1 MHIFLSEEVGLF
13 VELFFNICVIIIVE
27 QNNYL
32 TDQRKQSPL
41 SMLNNDFWRKRY
53 MNTLKVEKRNM
64 QTKTK
69 KLRREGFVTGNVFG
83 KELKNSIPIQM
94 GKHDAEELLKNC
106 QKGSQ
111 VIMELEGEKRNVLI
125 KEIDI
130 DSMKHQI
137 LEIDFQ
143 MLVKGEQVHSVA
155 EIVLLN
161 HDKVVNGIVELDLPE
176 IAYVATPEA
185 LVEKIEI
192 DLEKMRVGDE
202 ILVKDLPIASNK
214 KITLKTNL
222 NESVV
227 RIVEPHTVVS
237 NE

>member
-1 MHIFLSEEVGLF
+1 
-13 VELFFNICVIIIVE
+13 
-27 QNNYL
+27 
-32 TDQRKQSPL
+32 
-41 SMLNNDFWRKRY
+41 
-53 MNTLKVEKRNM
+53 M
-64 QTKTK
+64 QTKAK

-83 KELKNSIPIQM
+83 KELEGSIPIQM
-94 GKHDAEELLKNC
+94 NKHDAEELLKNC

-176 IAYVATPEA
+176 ISYVATPEA

-202 ILVKDLPIASNK
+202 ILVKDLSIASNE

-227 RIVEPHTVVS
+227 RIVEPHTAVS
-237 NE
+237 DEEEKVEEQ